1 MPTLIGGNTNAPTIM
16 IAEKISDHIL
26 GNDFLSPQTVNYKN
40 KTAA

>member
-1 MPTLIGGNTNAPTIM
+1 M

-26 GNDFLSPQTVNYKN
+26 GNDFLPPQTVNYKN